1 MYQLYYYPLSA
12 SMAPHF
18 LLETLNVNYHLEL
31 VDRKADAQKSAAY
44 LALNPLG
51 RIPTLVHDGQVLFES
66 AAICIYL
73 AENHPETNLIPAIG
87 DTARGEFFQWMMFL
101 TNTLQSQFMSYFYP
115 QRQTTEQ
122 ANCDAI
128 VAAQD
133 LLIVES
139 FALLDSTLAHREYL
153 IGEELSACD
162 FYLFMLCVW
171 GDEVTKPPL
180 AFEHLG
186 RFLKKMATHQA
197 IKTVCKKEGLSLD
210 DYA

>member
-1 MYQLYYYPLSA
+1 MYQLYYYPLNA

-18 LLETLNVNYHLEL
+18 LLEAINADYELVL
-31 VDRKADAQKSAAY
+31 VDRKQNSHKSAEY
-44 LALNPLG
+44 LSLNPAG
-51 RIPTLVHDGQVLFES
+51 RIPTLVTNGKAQFES
-66 AAICIYL
+66 AAICIQL
-73 AENHPETNLIPAIG
+73 AENHPECKLIPKL
-87 DTARGEFFQWMMFL
+87 DEEARPEFFQWMMYL
-101 TNTLQSQFMSYFYP
+101 TNTLQSQLMAYFYP
-115 QRQTTEQ
+115 QRQTIEL
-122 ANCDAI
+122 AHCDAI

-171 GDEVTKPPL
+171 GDEVTTPPL

-186 RFLKKMATHQA
+186 KHLKKLATHQA
-197 IKTVCKKEGLSLD
+197 VKTVCKKEGLSLD
-210 DYA
+210 EYL